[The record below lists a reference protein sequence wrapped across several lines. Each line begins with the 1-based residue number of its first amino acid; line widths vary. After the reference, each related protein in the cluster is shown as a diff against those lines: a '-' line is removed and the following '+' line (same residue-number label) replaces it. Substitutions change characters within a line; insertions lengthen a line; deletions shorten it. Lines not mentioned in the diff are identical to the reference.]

1 LNIYLKEF
9 KDTFRS
15 LIIWSLS
22 IVVFIFMAILEFK
35 GYQGNSAMLA
45 DIFKAYPKSMM
56 AAIGVGEL
64 DISTA
69 PGYYSV
75 LYAYFIMIAGI
86 HAAML
91 GGHILAKEEIE
102 KTSEFLI
109 PKPVSRVKIISYKM
123 LSGLSTIFLLN
134 IVIGVANIV
143 FINIYNVGDSI
154 TREIIFLNIIMFLLQ
169 VMFLVLG
176 TAISAIT
183 KNSKIAAMVAT
194 AVIVSTY
201 FLSILIGLNEKLKPL
216 IYLTPF
222 KYFDAE
228 TIFLGKSYDSIYFI
242 ITFGAIITFTIV
254 TYYFYNKKDISL

>member
-1 LNIYLKEF
+1 LNIYSKEF
-9 KDTFRS
+9 KDTFIS

-22 IVVFIFMAILEFK
+22 IVLFIFVAMLKFK
-35 GYQGNSAMLA
+35 GFQGSSDMLA
-45 DIFKAYPKSMM
+45 DLLKAYPESLM
-56 AAIGVGEL
+56 AAFGMGEL
-64 DISTA
+64 DLSTA

-75 LYAYFIMIAGI
+75 MYVYFIMIAGI

-109 PKPVSRVKIISYKM
+109 PKPVSRVKIISCKM

-134 IVIGVANIV
+134 IVMGIANIV

-154 TREIIFLNIIMFLLQ
+154 TREIIFLNILMFLLQ

-183 KNSKIAAMVAT
+183 KNSKMAATVAT

-201 FLSILIGLNEKLKPL
+201 FLSILIGLNDKLKPL
-216 IYLTPF
+216 VYLTPF

-228 TIFLGKSYDSIYFI
+228 TIFLGKSYDIVYFI
-242 ITFGAIITFTIV
+242 ITFGAIITFTIA